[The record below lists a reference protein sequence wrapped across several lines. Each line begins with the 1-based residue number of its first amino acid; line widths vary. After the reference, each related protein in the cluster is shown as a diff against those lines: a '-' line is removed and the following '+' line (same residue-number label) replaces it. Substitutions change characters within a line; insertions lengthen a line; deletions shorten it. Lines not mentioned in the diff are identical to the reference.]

1 MQTVKPSSS
10 LFLHMYE
17 LILEKRYDY
26 HNRMFALCESC
37 YWTATIF
44 RKIKSYQCPICL
56 SKDVTLMPLNLDEIY
71 EFDFDRKRGLE
82 IKFSTVK
89 REIRK

>member
-26 HNRMFALCESC
+26 QNRMFALCESC

-56 SKDVTLMPLNLDEIY
+56 SKDVALMPLNLDEKY
-71 EFDFDRKRGLE
+71 EFDFKRKRGLQ